1 MPALAR
7 VAFPGEP
14 LSQSERPPLF
24 LLASFLP
31 IHFACTRNACK
42 QHIISPCVA
51 AVCQTQARPC
61 EGIHAAESG
70 IIGVLVVLVIPDYD
84 MHGMSVVLRSQAP
97 GEAHAHVLAQVRVR
111 VCAFE
116 EIVLEKQSGDANA
129 RRCHQLIAMRLEPE
143 VVGPIL
149 FVYSPL
155 LNYQKR
161 NAFSPRSSR
170 A

>member
-1 MPALAR
+1 M
-7 VAFPGEP
+7 
-14 LSQSERPPLF
+14 
-24 LLASFLP
+24 
-31 IHFACTRNACK
+31 
-42 QHIISPCVA
+42 
-51 AVCQTQARPC
+51 
-61 EGIHAAESG
+61 HAAESS
-70 IIGVLVVLVIPDYD
+70 ISGVLVVLDLTTIC
-84 MHGMSVVLRSQAP
+84 MGMSVVFRSQAQ
-97 GEAHAHVLAQVRVR
+97 GEAHAHVLAWVRVR
-111 VCAFE
+111 VCASE
-116 EIVLEKQSGDANA
+116 EIVIEKKSDDANA